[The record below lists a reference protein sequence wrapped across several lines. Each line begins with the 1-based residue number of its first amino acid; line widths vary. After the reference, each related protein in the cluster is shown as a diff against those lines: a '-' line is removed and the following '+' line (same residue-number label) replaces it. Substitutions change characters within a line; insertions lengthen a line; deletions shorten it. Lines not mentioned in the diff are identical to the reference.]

1 MNYFAPLFL
10 SVFIHFGLVLSFSNF
25 FTIDFDKFNIAAKKP
40 VTAYIVFAENKK
52 TQKNPIK
59 IKQDLQNKTILEIE
73 AEKIEITSST
83 SVIEAIEALENRKT
97 SDTQEKVEVSQSDV
111 EKYSF
116 VIKKQVMANWKRPKN
131 LNSNLKTEIQINLVP
146 TGEIISTRIIKGSGN
161 KIYDDSA
168 LSAVSKVRSF
178 EGLNMQMSLFD
189 QHFREFIL
197 IFSPN

>member
-1 MNYFAPLFL
+1 MNYFAPLLL
-10 SVFIHFGLVLSFSNF
+10 SVFIHFGIVLSFSNF
-25 FTIDFDKFNIAAKKP
+25 FIIDFDKFNIESKKP
-40 VTAYIVFAENKK
+40 ITAYIIFAENKK
-52 TQKNPIK
+52 IPKKLTKTEP
-59 IKQDLQNKTILEIE
+59 DLQNKTILEIE
-73 AEKIEITSST
+73 AEKIEITSSA
-83 SVIEAIEALENRKT
+83 SVIEAIEALENIKT
-97 SDTQEKVEVSQSDV
+97 SNNQERAEVSQSDI
-111 EKYSF
+111 EKYSYI
-116 VIKKQVMANWKRPKN
+116 IKKQVMANWKRPKN

-146 TGEIISTRIIKGSGN
+146 TGEIISSRIIKGSGN

>member
-10 SVFIHFGLVLSFSNF
+10 SVFIHFGIVLSFSNF
-25 FTIDFDKFNIAAKKP
+25 FTIDFDKFNIEAEKP
-40 VTAYIVFAENKK
+40 ISTYIIFAENKK
-52 TQKNPIK
+52 TQKELIK
-59 IKQDLQNKTILEIE
+59 IQQDLPNKTILEVE
-73 AEKIEITSST
+73 VEKIDITSNT
-83 SVIEAIEALENRKT
+83 SIIEAIEALENIKT
-97 SDTQEKVEVSQSDV
+97 SDNLERAEVSQSDV
-111 EKYSF
+111 EKYSY

-146 TGEIISTRIIKGSGN
+146 TGEIISSRIIKGSGN

>member
-10 SVFIHFGLVLSFSNF
+10 SIFIHFGIVLSFSNF
-25 FTIDFDKFNIAAKKP
+25 FTIDFDKFNIEAEKP
-40 VTAYIVFAENKK
+40 ISTYIIFAENKK
-52 TQKNPIK
+52 TQKELIK
-59 IKQDLQNKTILEIE
+59 IQQDLPNKTILEVD
-73 AEKIEITSST
+73 AEKIEITSNT
-83 SVIEAIEALENRKT
+83 SVIEAIEALKNIKT
-97 SDTQEKVEVSQSDV
+97 SDNRERVEVSQSDV
-111 EKYSF
+111 EKYSY

-146 TGEIISTRIIKGSGN
+146 TGEIISSRIIKGSGN

>member
-10 SVFIHFGLVLSFSNF
+10 SVFIHFGIVLSFSNF
-25 FTIDFDKFNIAAKKP
+25 FTIDFDKFNIEAEKP
-40 VTAYIVFAENKK
+40 ITTYIIFAENKK
-52 TQKNPIK
+52 TQKELIK
-59 IKQDLQNKTILEIE
+59 IQQDLPNKTILEVE
-73 AEKIEITSST
+73 VEKIDITSNT
-83 SVIEAIEALENRKT
+83 SIIEAIEALENIKT
-97 SDTQEKVEVSQSDV
+97 SDNRERAEVSQSDV

-146 TGEIISTRIIKGSGN
+146 TGEIISSRIIKGSGN

>member
-10 SVFIHFGLVLSFSNF
+10 SVFIHFGIVLSFSNF
-25 FTIDFDKFNIAAKKP
+25 FTIDFDKFNIEAEKP
-40 VTAYIVFAENKK
+40 ISTYIIFAENKK
-52 TQKNPIK
+52 TQKELIK
-59 IKQDLQNKTILEIE
+59 IQQDLPNKTILEVE
-73 AEKIEITSST
+73 VEKIDITSNT
-83 SVIEAIEALENRKT
+83 SIIEAIEALENIKT
-97 SDTQEKVEVSQSDV
+97 SDNLERAEVSQSDV

-146 TGEIISTRIIKGSGN
+146 TGEIISSRIIKGSGN

>member
-1 MNYFAPLFL
+1 M
-10 SVFIHFGLVLSFSNF
+10 
-25 FTIDFDKFNIAAKKP
+25 
-40 VTAYIVFAENKK
+40 
-52 TQKNPIK
+52 
-59 IKQDLQNKTILEIE
+59 
-73 AEKIEITSST
+73 
-83 SVIEAIEALENRKT
+83 
-97 SDTQEKVEVSQSDV
+97 EVSQSDV

-146 TGEIISTRIIKGSGN
+146 TGEIISSRIIKGSGN

-168 LSAVSKVRSF
+168 MSAVSKVRSF